1 MVGRDQ
7 DVEALGAKVSNRLR
21 CHSQCKESHRKDLRN
36 VTSPTAFHP
45 LSKTTRTDHLTLI
58 RMAMERKG
66 GREERR
72 KKGREGRREGREG
85 RDEKRK

>member
-1 MVGRDQ
+1 MGRDQ

-21 CHSQCKESHRKDLRN
+21 CHSKCKESHRKDLRN
-36 VTSPTAFHP
+36 ATSPTTFHP

-66 GREERR
+66 GREE
-72 KKGREGRREGREG
+72 GEEGRK
-85 RDEKRK
+85 DEKRK